1 MSLPQSPTV
10 DFLPQQRSSTVDHR
24 GSSKRKL
31 DDVDDHDAVFSDLI
45 SVRMRKD
52 DTESS
57 TCNNLQQPPSI
68 SSTNQLPTRV
78 SEASTSS
85 STTDFPSTPS
95 PLCRSQ
101 SRLQF
106 FIRMIS
112 DGTHIVITANLTDLV
127 KSLHERI
134 RLMTGIPVI
143 EQRLIYKGKQ
153 LQYENKLSDYSI
165 EKDSIL
171 HLVGRMRST
180 RHPRTCQLIND
191 MVSYI
196 CRICKS
202 VLPCGFHPYVS
213 KHIKEL
219 MNEFFNLTLE
229 NDNEDALGHLDVFL
243 SNSAPAALVTLYVSS
258 VKGNKECAEGAIRHF
273 LNSCRI
279 SLPKKLHLQ
288 CVPIVMEF
296 CNLLRKVGSDDPLYI
311 VCRSCLGSLLEN
323 GGGACGSRYRGG
335 EEEKGVILQEIFP
348 FVSELGGKLLKDL
361 MGSMVGSV
369 GPSVAD
375 VKDFSAFLVPL
386 HSMISEQEACRGP
399 FSMPLN
405 IRAFNYPLYV
415 KEIEQ
420 LHVIF
425 VDLMNI
431 MEKCLGK
438 MHDFSN
444 LKTNG
449 EGELNHTG
457 WSQYLA
463 ILKELNNI
471 AKLYKGAEE
480 KFWTVLRHRKAS
492 LCVLIVR
499 YAKRTEDH
507 QWLLQNK
514 DVTGFESR
522 RHLALM
528 MFPEVKEDY
537 EELHEMLID
546 RSQLLSESFEY
557 IMHADSDALHGS
569 LFLEFKNE
577 EATGPGVLREWFFL
591 VTQALFDPQNALFV
605 ACPSDRRRFYP
616 NPASKVDPMHLEYF
630 TFSGRVMALALMH
643 KVQVGIVFDRAFFLQ
658 LAGMHITL
666 EDIRDADPCLYSS
679 CKQILQMDPEF
690 IDSDALGLTFVRE
703 VEELGS
709 RKVVELCPGGKSIVV
724 NNKNREKYVDLLIQH
739 CFVTSISEPVSRF
752 ARGFADI
759 LSISEQQKL
768 FFQSLELEDL
778 DWMLYGSENAICV
791 EDWKA
796 HTEYN
801 GYKETDPQICWFW
814 KIIGEMSADQRKV
827 LLFFWTSVKYLPVE
841 GFRGLAS
848 RLHIYKSTEPHDHLP
863 SSHTC
868 FYRLSFPPYP
878 TMAIM
883 QDRLC
888 LITQEHVGC
897 SFGTW

>member
-1 MSLPQSPTV
+1 
-10 DFLPQQRSSTVDHR
+10 
-24 GSSKRKL
+24 
-31 DDVDDHDAVFSDLI
+31 
-45 SVRMRKD
+45 
-52 DTESS
+52 
-57 TCNNLQQPPSI
+57 
-68 SSTNQLPTRV
+68 
-78 SEASTSS
+78 
-85 STTDFPSTPS
+85 
-95 PLCRSQ
+95 
-101 SRLQF
+101 
-106 FIRMIS
+106 MIS

-348 FVSELGGKLLKDL
+348 FVSELGSKLLKDL
-361 MGSMVGSV
+361 KGSMVGSV

-449 EGELNHTG
+449 EG
-457 WSQYLA
+457 
-463 ILKELNNI
+463 
-471 AKLYKGAEE
+471 AEE
-480 KFWTVLRHRKAS
+480 KFWTVLRLRKAS

-522 RHLALM
+522 RHLAMM

-616 NPASKVDPMHLEYF
+616 NPGKLLLPECYLI
-630 TFSGRVMALALMH
+630 FS
-643 KVQVGIVFDRAFFLQ
+643 FL
-658 LAGMHITL
+658 
-666 EDIRDADPCLYSS
+666 D
-679 CKQILQMDPEF
+679 
-690 IDSDALGLTFVRE
+690 
-703 VEELGS
+703 
-709 RKVVELCPGGKSIVV
+709 
-724 NNKNREKYVDLLIQH
+724 
-739 CFVTSISEPVSRF
+739 
-752 ARGFADI
+752 
-759 LSISEQQKL
+759 
-768 FFQSLELEDL
+768 
-778 DWMLYGSENAICV
+778 
-791 EDWKA
+791 
-796 HTEYN
+796 
-801 GYKETDPQICWFW
+801 
-814 KIIGEMSADQRKV
+814 
-827 LLFFWTSVKYLPVE
+827 
-841 GFRGLAS
+841 
-848 RLHIYKSTEPHDHLP
+848 
-863 SSHTC
+863 
-868 FYRLSFPPYP
+868 
-878 TMAIM
+878 
-883 QDRLC
+883 
-888 LITQEHVGC
+888 
-897 SFGTW
+897 